1 MEWDGDIAVEHQ
13 IRIIKLNNRRNYSK
27 RTVITYSQH
36 ELELESENK
45 GQKDINS
52 AKASLSK
59 PQDHPSN
66 PLPKTCKNRPS
77 IRSSDGWISNQ
88 FHQELYILYIPT
100 FTIFILFPNQ
110 SSKKT
115 FQTHQT
121 MIFHRFW
128 LNSDH

>member
-59 PQDHPSN
+59 PQDHP
-66 PLPKTCKNRPS
+66 
-77 IRSSDGWISNQ
+77 
-88 FHQELYILYIPT
+88 
-100 FTIFILFPNQ
+100 
-110 SSKKT
+110 
-115 FQTHQT
+115 
-121 MIFHRFW
+121 
-128 LNSDH
+128 